1 MEKSAEIHVLGCAA
15 VVVSAVNLEDWKLI
29 EEHSPESLELK
40 NDSGNTIFR
49 VMTNQGPGYLAK
61 NYAVFGTP
69 TTADGK
75 ATITILLDPD
85 SDDKTGIIQDALA
98 DPLLKLIKMEGSVP
112 EIMDN
117 LLKKQKDAGIHIIRH

>member
-29 EEHSPESLELK
+29 EAHSPESLEIK
-40 NDSGNTIFR
+40 SDGGNTVFR
-49 VMTNQGPGYLAK
+49 VRTNCGPGYLAK
-61 NYAVFGTP
+61 DCAVFGTP

-85 SDDKTGIIQDALA
+85 TDDKTGMIQDALA
-98 DPLLKLIKMEGSVP
+98 DPLMKLIEMEGTVP
-112 EIMDN
+112 EIMDKVLRN
-117 LLKKQKDAGIHIIRH
+117 QKEAATHIIRH